1 MVERAR
7 PLESDSPDD
16 DRAADETAVR
26 STSLK
31 TDEAAA
37 RSTPLTMVSGVIA
50 GDDLD
55 QVAASAA
62 NALARPVAIS
72 IPTLGEPVVSPSGA
86 ISEDD
91 VRAIVAYA
99 TAVIRGELPSP
110 PGVLAGMVE
119 VRLDGDVVGIV
130 AAMRRSGEG
139 EVGTELRAW
148 LEAGA
153 AAAAVAAMMRDAQEG
168 GLERSRRALLQS
180 LRAGPPADVPV
191 FLEHARRLGFDLT
204 SGAVAVCAEP
214 RTPGDAPALSDL
226 TGAHRALIVDV
237 GGGRLCGL
245 VPLGSSLPGGS
256 AEALAAELT
265 GCGMHVAVSTSHR
278 DPSGLHDALREA
290 EVLVELDVAVA
301 GQEETYRLLIGILLR
316 DPDQLE
322 DLRTRT
328 IAPLTIYDAEHDT
341 DLLATL
347 QAFLAHHGSTTDT
360 AEAMSLH
367 RHTVGYRLARVHEV
381 SGLSPYESDGRER
394 LGLGLKAH
402 HILDANLRLG

>member
-7 PLESDSPDD
+7 PLESNSPEE
-16 DRAADETAVR
+16 DRAADGT
-26 STSLK
+26 
-31 TDEAAA
+31 AA
-37 RSTPLTMVSGVIA
+37 RSTPLTMVSGVVA

-62 NALARPVAIS
+62 TALARPVAIS

-91 VRAIVAYA
+91 MRAIVAHA
-99 TAVIRGELPSP
+99 AAVIQGEGSALPA
-110 PGVLAGMVE
+110 VLAEAVE
-119 VRLDGDVVGIV
+119 VRLGDEVVGIV
-130 AAMRRSGEG
+130 GAARLAG
-139 EVGTELRAW
+139 EV
-148 LEAGA
+148 EAGA
-153 AAAAVAAMMRDAQEG
+153 AAAAVAAVMRGAQEG

-180 LRAGPPADVPV
+180 LRAGTPADIPV
-191 FLEHARRLGFDLT
+191 FVEHAGRLGFDFT
-204 SGAVAVCAEP
+204 SGAVAICAEP
-214 RTPGDAPALSDL
+214 GTPGAAPVLGELSH
-226 TGAHRALIVDV
+226 AHRALIADV
-237 GGGRLCGL
+237 GAGRLCGL
-245 VPLGSSLPGGS
+245 VPLGSSPPGES

-265 GCGMHVAVSTSHR
+265 GYGMQVAISAPHR
-278 DPSGLHDALREA
+278 DPTGLHDALREA
-290 EVLVELDVAVA
+290 EVLVELDVAVT

-322 DLRTRT
+322 ELRART
-328 IAPLTIYDAEHDT
+328 IAPLTVYDAEHDT

-381 SGLSPYESDGRER
+381 SSLSPYESDGRER

-402 HILDANLRLG
+402 HILDANLRLS

>member
-7 PLESDSPDD
+7 PLESNSPEE
-16 DRAADETAVR
+16 DRAADGT
-26 STSLK
+26 
-31 TDEAAA
+31 AA
-37 RSTPLTMVSGVIA
+37 RSTPLTMVSGVVA

-62 NALARPVAIS
+62 TALARPVAIS

-91 VRAIVAYA
+91 MRAIVAHA
-99 TAVIRGELPSP
+99 AAVIQGEGSALPA
-110 PGVLAGMVE
+110 VLAEAVE
-119 VRLDGDVVGIV
+119 VRLGDEVVGIV
-130 AAMRRSGEG
+130 GAARLAGEG
-139 EVGTELRAW
+139 EVGSELRAW

-153 AAAAVAAMMRDAQEG
+153 AAAAVAAVMRGAQEG

-180 LRAGPPADVPV
+180 LRAGTPADIPV
-191 FLEHARRLGFDLT
+191 FVEHAGRLGFDFT
-204 SGAVAVCAEP
+204 SGAVAICAEP
-214 RTPGDAPALSDL
+214 GTPGAAPVLGELSH
-226 TGAHRALIVDV
+226 AHRALIADV
-237 GGGRLCGL
+237 GAGRLCGL
-245 VPLGSSLPGGS
+245 VPLGSSPPGES

-265 GCGMHVAVSTSHR
+265 GYGMQVAISAPHR
-278 DPSGLHDALREA
+278 DPTGLHDALREA
-290 EVLVELDVAVA
+290 EVLVELDVAVT

-322 DLRTRT
+322 ELRART
-328 IAPLTIYDAEHDT
+328 IAPLTVYDAEHDT

-381 SGLSPYESDGRER
+381 SSLSPYESDGRER

-402 HILDANLRLG
+402 HILDANLRLS